1 MKTFYQITSK
11 ETGVIVLRRRKI
23 AKAFRWWLRENGFD
37 CKSTHCIKYE
47 QKTIHDNEIISEMDL
62 SSYTYQQPGK
72 AENHKGNILLPVGD
86 FGL

>member
-1 MKTFYQITSK
+1 MKTIYQITSK

-47 QKTIHDNEIISEMDL
+47 QKPIHDNQMFTVNDM
-62 SSYTYQQPGK
+62 SSYTYQQPRQ
-72 AENHKGNILLPVGD
+72 AENTIDNILLPIRNFD
-86 FGL
+86 S